1 MEIQKE
7 KVMVQ
12 SPTATWWQRPGR
24 ALISSQTLHIEAMP
38 PILLWACGTVTGPVL
53 SMGMALMDLSQ
64 ALPGSR
70 RWLWCWQSAQGCPEG
85 WSPPLETPVPL
96 IHVLSLFAQS
106 CPTLCHPVVC
116 SPSGTSAHGDSPCR
130 NTVVGCHAL
139 LQAIVPTQG
148 SNPGL
153 PHCRQILYH
162 LRHEGSPTNSS
173 TSISG
178 ALCVWF
184 VICGSCKCRREI
196 ITPFQHSPE
205 IILSELWTVINPDGT
220 EGSNTRGFRLCIRR
234 VTWLRMYYSLGICD
248 AMQRH
253 AGWDFSR
260 MRRRLFQ

>member
-106 CPTLCHPVVC
+106 CPTLCHPVVRHLC
-116 SPSGTSAHGDSPCR
+116 PWGFSMQEYWSGLPCPPPGDRPNPGIEPRSPA
-130 NTVVGCHAL
+130 
-139 LQAIVPTQG
+139 LQAD
-148 SNPGL
+148 SL
-153 PHCRQILYH
+153 P
-162 LRHEGSPTNSS
+162 
-173 TSISG
+173 
-178 ALCVWF
+178 
-184 VICGSCKCRREI
+184 
-196 ITPFQHSPE
+196 
-205 IILSELWTVINPDGT
+205 SEP
-220 EGSNTRGFRLCIRR
+220 RGKPNEFLN
-234 VTWLRMYYSLGICD
+234 
-248 AMQRH
+248 
-253 AGWDFSR
+253 
-260 MRRRLFQ
+260 